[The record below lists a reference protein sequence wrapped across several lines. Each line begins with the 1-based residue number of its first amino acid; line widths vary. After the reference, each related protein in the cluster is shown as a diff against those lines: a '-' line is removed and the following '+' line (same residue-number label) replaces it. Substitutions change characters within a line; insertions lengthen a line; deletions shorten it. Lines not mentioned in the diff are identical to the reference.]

1 MAKKRSKRRIL
12 QPGGSEPRLSRASV
26 GRFSLYLRYL
36 EQFHREGVQTVSS
49 GRLGEAL
56 GITGDQVR
64 KDLAYLGNLGHP
76 GIGYAAH
83 DLIVALRN
91 KLGINREW
99 KVAMVGI
106 GNLARALL
114 RYRGFQEQGFRIVCL
129 FDADQSKVGQ
139 ELEGLPVHPPEAMPA
154 VVAASRAE
162 LGLLTVPSEA
172 AQGVADALV
181 AAGIRGLLNFAPVV
195 VRVPAGI
202 SLVDVDLAVQ
212 LEQLAFLVHLVGK
225 NEQAS
230 GRVFPPH

>member
-1 MAKKRSKRRIL
+1 LEFAESIGMAKKRSKRKVP
-12 QPGGSEPRLSRASV
+12 QGGGSEPRLSRASV
-26 GRFSLYLRYL
+26 ARFSLYLRHL
-36 EQFHREGVQTVSS
+36 EQFHREGMQTVSS

-83 DLIVALRN
+83 DLIAALRN

-99 KVAMVGI
+99 KVAIVGI

-114 RYRGFQEQGFRIVCL
+114 RYRGFQEQGFRIAAL
-129 FDADQSKVGQ
+129 FDADRTKVGQ
-139 ELEGLPVHPPEAMPA
+139 DLDGLPIHPPESMPG
-154 VVAASRAE
+154 VVSATGAE
-162 LGLLTVPSEA
+162 LGLVTVPSEA

-181 AAGIRGLLNFAPVV
+181 GAGIRGLLNFAPVAL
-195 VRVPAGI
+195 RVPAGI

-212 LEQLAFLVHLVGK
+212 LQQLAFLVHLAGNV
-225 NEQAS
+225 
-230 GRVFPPH
+230 